1 MPENENSKK
10 IICLTDNDQDDRMLL
25 HEAILTLDKTFEIH
39 ELCSA
44 ADLLDHLAKKPLS
57 LPYYIFLDLM
67 MPGMDGFECLER
79 LRNGPLG
86 RKKTKIIIYSC
97 QSGENSIHRAFD
109 LGADFYAVKPASY
122 NDLKDLVRVIME
134 SGWEGR
140 ARGQRIFGAR

>member
-25 HEAILTLDKTFEIH
+25 GEALLDLKKTFEIL

-44 ADLLDHLAKKPLS
+44 ADLLDHLSKKTLS
-57 LPYYIFLDLM
+57 LPDYIFLDLL

-79 LRNGPLG
+79 LRSGLLG
-86 RKKTKIIIYSC
+86 RRKIKIIIYSC
-97 QSGENSIHRAFD
+97 QSGDESIQRAFG
-109 LGADFYAVKPASY
+109 LGADFYAVKPGSY

-134 SGWEGR
+134 SRWEGLGR
-140 ARGQRIFGAR
+140 EQRIFHAR